1 MVNFPL
7 DVFAKL
13 NVVSCSL
20 WVLLMATGFS
30 KAVNSQQK
38 QTDLLP
44 SMNLLNTSFLEH
56 FANLNDPRI
65 ERSKEHLLKDIIAI
79 AILAIISGADGWVAI
94 EAYGNAKYEWLK
106 SFLELP
112 NGIPSHDTF
121 SRVFARIEPQQFQ
134 ECFLSWINSITKKLE
149 LEVIAIDGK
158 TMKQSYD
165 RNHSQKPLHI
175 VSAWCS
181 SHQLVLGQKKV
192 NNKSNEV
199 TAIPALL
206 ELLEIAGSIITI
218 DALGC
223 QKEIAALIVKKK
235 GDYLLALKGNQK
247 LLHEDVKN
255 WFELARKEEFSGR
268 EHSYYQ
274 QIEAGH
280 HRVEK
285 RQIWTVAVS
294 ELPSL
299 HNQSLWT
306 GLKTVVMIVSERR
319 LWNKTTTEV
328 RFYLSSL
335 ASNAEKISQAI
346 RSHWGIEN
354 SLHWT
359 LDVTFCEDKSRIRKD
374 NSPENF
380 ALLRRLAINLLKQEK
395 GFKGSLKMKRYLAG
409 MDNNYLVQILNSAS

>member
-1 MVNFPL
+1 MTIFPFLGYSYL
-7 DVFAKL
+7 D
-13 NVVSCSL
+13 S
-20 WVLLMATGFS
+20 AT
-30 KAVNSQQK
+30 
-38 QTDLLP
+38 P
-44 SMNLLNTSFLEH
+44 
-56 FANLNDPRI
+56 
-65 ERSKEHLLKDIIAI
+65 
-79 AILAIISGADGWVAI
+79 
-94 EAYGNAKYEWLK
+94 
-106 SFLELP
+106 
-112 NGIPSHDTF
+112 
-121 SRVFARIEPQQFQ
+121 QFQ
-134 ECFLSWINSITKKLE
+134 ECFLSWVNSITKKLE

-175 VSAWCS
+175 VSAWS
-181 SHQLVLGQKKV
+181 ASHQLVLGQKKV

-199 TAIPALL
+199 TAIPDLL
-206 ELLEIAGSIITI
+206 ELLEIEESIITI
-218 DALGC
+218 DAMGC
-223 QKEIAALIVKKK
+223 QKEIAALIIKKK

-247 LLHEDVKN
+247 LLHKDVKN
-255 WFELARKEEFSGR
+255 WFELARKEEFARR

-294 ELPSL
+294 ELLPL
-299 HNQSLWT
+299 HNQSLWA
-306 GLKTVVMIVSERR
+306 GLKTVVMVVSERR

-335 ASNAEKISQAI
+335 ATNAEKIYQAI

-374 NSPENF
+374 HSPENF
-380 ALLRRLAINLLKQEK
+380 ALLRRLAVNLLKQEK

-409 MDNNYLVQILNSAS
+409 MDNNYLVKILDSAS

>member
-1 MVNFPL
+1 M
-7 DVFAKL
+7 AK
-13 NVVSCSL
+13 
-20 WVLLMATGFS
+20 GFTS
-30 KAVNSQQK
+30 TLTSQQK
-38 QTDLLP
+38 TIGVSNPTDLL
-44 SMNLLNTSFLEH
+44 NVSFLNH
-56 FANLNDPRI
+56 FETLTDPRI
-65 ERSKEHLLKDIIAI
+65 ERSKEHLLMDIVAI
-79 AILAIISGADGWVAI
+79 AILAVISGADGWGAI
-94 EAYGNAKYEWLK
+94 ELYGKTKYEWLK
-106 SFLELP
+106 GFLELP

-121 SRVFARIEPQQFQ
+121 SRVFARIEPKQFQ
-134 ECFLSWINSITKKLE
+134 ECFLSWVNSITKKLE

-165 RNHSQKPLHI
+165 RKQSQKPLHI
-175 VSAWCS
+175 VSAWS
-181 SHQLVLGQKKV
+181 ASHQLVLGQKKV

-206 ELLEIAGSIITI
+206 ELLGIEKSIITI
-218 DALGC
+218 DAMGC
-223 QKEIAALIVKKK
+223 QKEIAALIIKKK

-247 LLHEDVKN
+247 LLHKDVKD
-255 WFELARKEEFSGR
+255 WFELARKEEFASR

-274 QIEAGH
+274 QIEGGH

-306 GLKTVVMIVSERR
+306 RLKTVVMVVSERR

-335 ASNAEKISQAI
+335 VSNAEKISQAI

-359 LDVTFCEDKSRIRKD
+359 LDVTFFEDKSRIRKD
-374 NSPENF
+374 HSPENF
-380 ALLRRLAINLLKQEK
+380 ALLRRLAVNLLKQEK

-409 MDNNYLVQILNSAS
+409 MDNNYLVQILDSAS

>member
-1 MVNFPL
+1 M
-7 DVFAKL
+7 AK
-13 NVVSCSL
+13 
-20 WVLLMATGFS
+20 GFTS
-30 KAVNSQQK
+30 TLTSQQK
-38 QTDLLP
+38 TIGVSNPTDLL
-44 SMNLLNTSFLEH
+44 NVSFLNH
-56 FANLNDPRI
+56 FETLTDPRI
-65 ERSKEHLLKDIIAI
+65 ERSKEHLLIDIVAI
-79 AILAIISGADGWVAI
+79 AILAVISGADGWGAI
-94 EAYGNAKYEWLK
+94 ELYGKAKYEWLK
-106 SFLELP
+106 GFLELP

-121 SRVFARIEPQQFQ
+121 SRVFARIEPKQFQ
-134 ECFLSWINSITKKLE
+134 ECFLSWVNSITKKLE

-165 RNHSQKPLHI
+165 RNQSQKPLHI
-175 VSAWCS
+175 VSAWS
-181 SHQLVLGQKKV
+181 SFHQLILGQKKV
-192 NNKSNEV
+192 NKKSNEV

-206 ELLEIAGSIITI
+206 ELLEIEKSIITI

-223 QKEIAALIVKKK
+223 QKEIAALIIKKK

-247 LLHEDVKN
+247 FFHTDVKN
-255 WFELARKEEFSGR
+255 WFELARKEEFAGR
-268 EHSYYQ
+268 EYSYYQ
-274 QIEAGH
+274 QIEGGH

-294 ELPSL
+294 ELPPL

-306 GLKTVVMIVSERR
+306 GLKTVVMVVSERR

-359 LDVTFCEDKSRIRKD
+359 LDVTFSEDKSRIRKD
-374 NSPENF
+374 HSPENF
-380 ALLRRLAINLLKQEK
+380 ALLRRLAVNLLKQEK

-409 MDNNYLVQILNSAS
+409 MDNNYLFQILDSAS

>member
-1 MVNFPL
+1 
-7 DVFAKL
+7 
-13 NVVSCSL
+13 
-20 WVLLMATGFS
+20 MARGFS
-30 KAVNSQQK
+30 KAVTSQQK
-38 QTDLLP
+38 QTDSLP
-44 SMNLLNTSFLEH
+44 SMNILNASFLEH
-56 FANLNDPRI
+56 FAKLKDPRI

-134 ECFLSWINSITKKLE
+134 ECFLSWVNSIVKELK

-165 RNHSQKPLHI
+165 RNDQQKALHI
-175 VSAWCS
+175 VSAWSS

-192 NNKSNEV
+192 HKKSNEL
-199 TAIPALL
+199 TAIP
-206 ELLEIAGSIITI
+206 ELIEMLEIAGSIITI
-218 DALGC
+218 DAMGC
-223 QKEIAALIVKKK
+223 QKDITSLIVKKK
-235 GDYLLALKGNQK
+235 GDYVLALKGNQK
-247 LLHEDVKN
+247 LLDKAVKE
-255 WFELARKEEFSGR
+255 WFELAQKEEFLGR
-268 EHSYYQ
+268 EYSYYE

-285 RQIWTVAVS
+285 RRVWTVDVS
-294 ELPSL
+294 ELPPL
-299 HNQSLWT
+299 HNQELWT

-319 LWNKTTTEV
+319 LWNKTTTEA

-335 ASNAEKISQAI
+335 SSNAEIIAGAI

-359 LDVTFCEDKSRIRKD
+359 LDVTFCEDESRIRKQ

-380 ALLRRLAINLLKQEK
+380 ALLRRECYKFTKTRKNFQTKSKNETVSSGNGQ
-395 GFKGSLKMKRYLAG
+395 
-409 MDNNYLVQILNSAS
+409 

>member
-1 MVNFPL
+1 M
-7 DVFAKL
+7 AK
-13 NVVSCSL
+13 
-20 WVLLMATGFS
+20 GFTS
-30 KAVNSQQK
+30 TLTSQQK
-38 QTDLLP
+38 TIGVSNPTDLL
-44 SMNLLNTSFLEH
+44 NVSFLNH
-56 FANLNDPRI
+56 FETLTDPRI
-65 ERSKEHLLKDIIAI
+65 ERSKEHLLIDIVAI
-79 AILAIISGADGWVAI
+79 AILAVISGADGWGAI
-94 EAYGNAKYEWLK
+94 ELYGKAKYEWLK
-106 SFLELP
+106 GFLELP

-121 SRVFARIEPQQFQ
+121 SRVFARLEPKQFQ
-134 ECFLSWINSITKKLE
+134 ECFLSWVNSITKKLE

-175 VSAWCS
+175 VSAWSS

-192 NNKSNEV
+192 NKKSNEV

-206 ELLEIAGSIITI
+206 EMLEIAGSIITI

-223 QKEIAALIVKKK
+223 QKEIAALIIKKK
-235 GDYLLALKGNQK
+235 GNYLLALKGNQK
-247 LLHEDVKN
+247 LLHKDVKD
-255 WFELARKEEFSGR
+255 WFELARKEKFAGR

-306 GLKTVVMIVSERR
+306 GLKTVVMVVSERR

-359 LDVTFCEDKSRIRKD
+359 LDVTFSEDKSRIRKD
-374 NSPENF
+374 HSPENF
-380 ALLRRLAINLLKQEK
+380 ALLRRLAVNLLKQEK

-409 MDNNYLVQILNSAS
+409 MDNNYLVQILDSAS